1 MHGLA
6 RLVMPA
12 TELRLPWKC
21 RIIFRR
27 GGEVFDEDNLGCDV
41 LDTADADGRSGH
53 AQSPAGSYPNRLVKI
68 LVPFQPGGAVDVAGR
83 LVAQKLSESLGQI
96 FVVDN
101 RGGGG
106 GNIGTA
112 LVQEAPADGYTLLIT
127 SSAFVINP
135 GLQKVNYDA
144 IRGFAPISI
153 VCTCPSILAGS

>member
-12 TELRLPWKC
+12 TELGLPWKC
-21 RIIFRR
+21 RTIS
-27 GGEVFDEDNLGCDV
+27 GLV
-41 LDTADADGRSGH
+41 GRSSMRTILRAMFLIPLMLMAGAGH

-83 LVAQKLSESLGQI
+83 LVAQKLSESLGQT

-127 SSAFVINP
+127 SSAFVIN
-135 GLQKVNYDA
+135 
-144 IRGFAPISI
+144 
-153 VCTCPSILAGS
+153 